1 MTYEKFKRDF
11 IEKLTEKTKEMDI
24 IFHFQKFVKNN
35 DIECEGFSF
44 KSEKMNLRLN
54 PFFYLDDY
62 FELYK
67 EGSSID
73 ELVNEIVEKWQCA
86 VNDLGSASNTFV
98 EKFLDFQ
105 RAKDHIYCA
114 LLNKQRNK
122 ERGKTIPH
130 KDFLD
135 LIQACYYEVNDYG
148 VIWINLETL
157 KAWGISKEE
166 LFRIALENTE
176 KQQSYTFST
185 MLDILKELC
194 GETFETENFSLLPMY
209 ILSNKNRNLGSGTIL
224 YPGLLSKI
232 SKDLNADLW
241 LIPSSIHE
249 WIIVPKTKEM
259 NYDQLK
265 TMIQDVNTDA
275 VNERDILSDHPYL
288 YERKSDKISF

>member
-1 MTYEKFKRDF
+1 MNITFR
-11 IEKLTEKTKEMDI
+11 
-24 IFHFQKFVKNN
+24 FQKFVKNN
-35 DIECEGFSF
+35 DVECEGFSF

-86 VNDLGSASNTFV
+86 INDLGSASNTFV

-105 RAKDHIYCA
+105 QAKDHIYCA

-122 ERGKTIPH
+122 ERGKT
-130 KDFLD
+130 
-135 LIQACYYEVNDYG
+135 
-148 VIWINLETL
+148 
-157 KAWGISKEE
+157 WGISKEE

-209 ILSNKNRNLGSGTIL
+209 VLSNKNRNLGSGTIL

-232 SKDLNADLW
+232 SKDLDADLW

-265 TMIQDVNTDA
+265 TMIQDVNTGA